1 MNRHAKA
8 IIGLIIAVA
17 FILPM
22 SLVVIGGIADD
33 GGTPASTQAQAQSQP
48 SEDMDFTKLSKA
60 DRKRILDSVPNK
72 DSLTD
77 AQKKEFLDTG
87 RITMTAQPS
96 ATTSTAPQSGNG
108 SGTSAP
114 SGS

>member
-22 SLVVIGGIADD
+22 ALVVIGGIADN
-33 GGTPASTQAQAQSQP
+33 GGTPTPTTQAQSP
-48 SEDMDFTKLSKA
+48 EDMDFTKLSRA

-72 DSLTD
+72 EKLTD

-96 ATTSTAPQSGNG
+96 
-108 SGTSAP
+108 SGTPSPAPLPDDSSGTPTP

>member
-22 SLVVIGGIADD
+22 ALVVIGGIADD
-33 GGTPASTQAQAQSQP
+33 SGTPSPTQVQSQ
-48 SEDMDFTKLSKA
+48 SSQDMDFTKLSRA

-87 RITMTAQPS
+87 RITMTVQPS
-96 ATTSTAPQSGNG
+96 ATPGTAPQSGDG
-108 SGTSAP
+108 GGVSAP